1 MSREL
6 DDLDYAV
13 ALADG
18 WEPTTAPAHWE
29 CNSQRPLK
37 RGSEYMC
44 WDCQGRRFSRDWG
57 DGGPIIERERILLQ
71 PSLYGPY
78 SPHGGASWYA
88 EHVDSG
94 GEGSGDTALIAAMR
108 AYVARRI
115 TSSAKQGEG
124 K

>member
-18 WEPTTAPAHWE
+18 WEPTTAPAHWK

-37 RGSEYMC
+37 RDGDYMC
-44 WDCQGRRFSRDWG
+44 WDCQGRRFSRDWDEGGPLIEKYGVAIRPMKLSEGWRPETWKADLRNVGQLCDPG
-57 DGGPIIERERILLQ
+57 DGPT
-71 PSLYGPY
+71 P
-78 SPHGGASWYA
+78 
-88 EHVDSG
+88 
-94 GEGSGDTALIAAMR
+94 LIAAMR
-108 AYVARRI
+108 AIVNAAP
-115 TSSAKQGEG
+115 SSTQQGDE